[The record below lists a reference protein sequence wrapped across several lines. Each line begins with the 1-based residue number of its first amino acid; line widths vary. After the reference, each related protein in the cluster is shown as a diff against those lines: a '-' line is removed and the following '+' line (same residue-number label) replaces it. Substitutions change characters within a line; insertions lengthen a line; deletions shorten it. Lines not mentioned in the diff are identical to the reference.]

1 MTWMSVT
8 FSVGGPILI
17 DWRPIVLQATIM
29 IIRNTRSAAPLV
41 LASFLGGVNAQE
53 LSPDDASIA
62 DSLGVWFRDAATTFD
77 PETGIWADSSGN
89 DNHAEPVGEVN
100 VTGPV
105 TFVAPTL
112 GMISGGAFSAE
123 EVSSVHFANDVDD
136 LLVAADLN
144 MDTGLTDLTIFVVY
158 NANFLA
164 SNPNLT
170 RAVGFGSI
178 SATQANAGNHFNLAG
193 DPSIRKDNG
202 QLGSGGYSEAFPVE
216 TTFIRTARM
225 SATAVDEWFNTEGTL
240 NKVIT
245 HSGVSYT
252 TSSDDFFL
260 GDLRCGTTS
269 TPGFPATARS
279 DFDIVQTIAYT
290 AALTDEQIAG
300 VNEWLANN
308 IGSGAP
314 ASALAITGIDVDST
328 AGSATIEWASKTGR
342 TYAVDVSEDLVVWE
356 ELDDGVDSE
365 GETTSYTETELEG
378 TARRFYRVREL

>member
-1 MTWMSVT
+1 M
-8 FSVGGPILI
+8 
-17 DWRPIVLQATIM
+17 
-29 IIRNTRSAAPLV
+29 RNQINSLLAPFL
-41 LASFLGGVNAQE
+41 LSSLLGGANAQE
-53 LSPDDASIA
+53 LAPDDASIV

-100 VTGPV
+100 VAGLV
-105 TFVAPTL
+105 TFVGPTL

-123 EVSSVHFANDVDD
+123 EVSSVHFTNDVDD
-136 LLVAADLN
+136 LLVAPDLN
-144 MDTGLTDLTIFVVY
+144 MDAGLTDLTIFVVY

-178 SATQANAGNHFNLAG
+178 SATQENAGNHFNLAG

-202 QLGSGGYSEAFPVE
+202 QLGAGGYSEAFPVE

-225 SATAVDEWFNTEGTL
+225 STTAVDEWFNIDGTL

-279 DFDIVQTIAYT
+279 DFDIVQTIGYT

-314 ASALAITGIDVDST
+314 GSDLAITEIDVDST
-328 AGSATIEWASKTGR
+328 AGSVTIEWASKAGK
-342 TYAVDVSEDLVVWE
+342 TYAVEVSEDLKVWE
-356 ELDDGVDSE
+356 ELDDGVESE
-365 GETTSYTETELEG
+365 GEVTLYTEEGLEG
-378 TARRFYRVREL
+378 ITRRYYRVLEL

>member
-1 MTWMSVT
+1 MTA
-8 FSVGGPILI
+8 G
-17 DWRPIVLQATIM
+17 Q
-29 IIRNTRSAAPLV
+29 
-41 LASFLGGVNAQE
+41 AQE
-53 LSPDDASIA
+53 LAPDDPAIVE
-62 DSLGVWFRDAATTFD
+62 SLGAWFRDAATTFD

-100 VTGPV
+100 VAGPV
-105 TFVAPTL
+105 TFVGPTL

-123 EVSSVHFANDVDD
+123 EVSSVHFASDADD
-136 LLVAADLN
+136 LLAASDLN
-144 MDTGLTDLTIFVVY
+144 EDAGLTDLTIFVVY

-202 QLGSGGYSEAFPVE
+202 QIGSGAYSEAFPLE

-225 SATAVDEWFNTEGTL
+225 STTSVDEWFNVEGTL

-245 HSGVSYT
+245 NPGVSYT

-260 GDLRCGTTS
+260 GDVRCGATP
-269 TPGFPATARS
+269 TPGFAATAVS

-314 ASALAITGIDVDST
+314 GSVLAITGIDVDIS
-328 AGSATIEWASKTGR
+328 AGSATLEWASRAGQ
-342 TYAVDVSEDLVVWE
+342 TYAVDVSEDLEVWE

-365 GETTSYTETELEG
+365 GESTSYTDEGLEG
-378 TARRFYRVREL
+378 AVRRFYRVREL